1 MPVLQPVRYSVMASP
16 DRLAASGRG
25 RLAQRESASFTPR
38 RSLVRS
44 QYRPLCLGIATRYLL
59 RAQALSP
66 DGWTV
71 HSRADPLDA
80 EDETARRG
88 MREQLILRIGEPGL
102 GQRGP

>member
-1 MPVLQPVRYSVMASP
+1 
-16 DRLAASGRG
+16 
-25 RLAQRESASFTPR
+25 
-38 RSLVRS
+38 
-44 QYRPLCLGIATRYLL
+44 
-59 RAQALSP
+59 LSP